1 MKTLT
6 MSSLILCGALALAQQ
21 SPKQTT
27 NPDQTSNSNATS
39 HQSHQTQT
47 NQTGNSDK
55 QTKVTGCLAGAAG
68 SYTISDKS
76 GQTYQLSGD
85 TSKLSEHVGH
95 KVEITGTAMAA
106 GENPTGDKG
115 KSSGA
120 GSMSSGPTLSVSSIK
135 HISEKC
141 EQSH

>member
-27 NPDQTSNSNATS
+27 NPDQTSNPNATS
-39 HQSHQTQT
+39 PQTQT

-55 QTKVTGCLAGAAG
+55 QTKVTGCLSGSAG